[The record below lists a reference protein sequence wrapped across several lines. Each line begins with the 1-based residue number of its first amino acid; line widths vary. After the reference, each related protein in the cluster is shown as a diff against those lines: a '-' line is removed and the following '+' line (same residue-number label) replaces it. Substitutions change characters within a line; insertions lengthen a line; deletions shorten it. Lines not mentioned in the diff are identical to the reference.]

1 MALPREPV
9 VERTVP
15 AAPRALASLGI
26 AAYLAAVVVPPL
38 AGPPPASALAGA
50 IMQPLRPLVGL
61 LHLGHGYRF
70 FAPNPGP
77 GHSIR
82 WTLQRPDG
90 TTLEGSVPDA
100 TSDRP
105 RLLYHRRFMVAEKIA
120 ALVPPPEAPQEVRDA
135 AKRDWSPLVLGVADN
150 LLRAHGGGRLTLE
163 LVEHYLPAPDE
174 VLSGT
179 VEPDLVTPLGTYQ
192 TVEAGR

>member
-1 MALPREPV
+1 MALPRDPIIARRATAV
-9 VERTVP
+9 
-15 AAPRALASLGI
+15 PRAVASLAI

-38 AGPPPASALAGA
+38 AGPPPASELAGA
-50 IMQPLRPLVGL
+50 LMQPLRPLVGL

-77 GHSIR
+77 GHSLR
-82 WTLQRPDG
+82 WTLLRPNG
-90 TTLEGSVPDA
+90 ATIAGSLPDA
-100 TSDRP
+100 VGDRP

-120 ALVPPPEAPQEVRDA
+120 VLVPPVDAPREVRDA
-135 AKRDWSPLVLGVADN
+135 AKRDWGPLVLGVADN
-150 LLRAHGGGRLTLE
+150 LLRTHGSGRLTLE

-179 VEPDLVTPLGTYQ
+179 VEPDLVTPLGISQ
-192 TVEAGR
+192 SVEAGR